1 LSTLKP
7 EVLIIGAGPGGYV
20 AAIYAAKKGKSVIL
34 LDGKWIGGTCL
45 NEGCIP
51 TKALVKSSELYS
63 DLINGEKHG
72 ISAKDIKIDF
82 EKVIDNKNQITEKL
96 VSGIKFLL
104 NRYGVK
110 VIEGYGTFLNDKQVK
125 VSENEEDYIIEAKN
139 IIIATG
145 SKTKH
150 LPIKGINLKNV
161 FDSGSILNNTKLP
174 SSLTVIGGGII
185 GMEFA
190 FIYAQLGV
198 KVNVIEFLPRILPTV
213 EKDVALRLV
222 RFAKQL
228 DIDIYTSSAVEKIE
242 ESAEGLKIVY
252 KRKDKQEELISE
264 YVLEAVGRGPNIDK
278 LGLENTGLEYD
289 ERKGVS
295 VDSHMRTNIENIYA
309 IGDVTN
315 IIQLAHVASHQAI
328 VAIDNING
336 GKKEMNYDIIPSV
349 IFTNPP
355 IATVGLTEEA
365 CKEKGIEI
373 EMVKTPFSANG
384 KALILESET
393 GFIKLIRDKLTKKLI
408 GATIF
413 GKEAENLV
421 ASYGIAISN
430 KLDAEQIKE
439 TVFAHPTIQELVHE
453 SVLGLDKEAIHFV
466 D

>member
-1 LSTLKP
+1 
-7 EVLIIGAGPGGYV
+7 
-20 AAIYAAKKGKSVIL
+20 
-34 LDGKWIGGTCL
+34 
-45 NEGCIP
+45 
-51 TKALVKSSELYS
+51 
-63 DLINGEKHG
+63 
-72 ISAKDIKIDF
+72 
-82 EKVIDNKNQITEKL
+82 
-96 VSGIKFLL
+96 
-104 NRYGVK
+104 
-110 VIEGYGTFLNDKQVK
+110 
-125 VSENEEDYIIEAKN
+125 
-139 IIIATG
+139 
-145 SKTKH
+145 
-150 LPIKGINLKNV
+150 NV

-430 KLDAEQIKE
+430 KLDVEQIKE